1 MKRRSVST
9 RRPAIFLRYH
19 LEHDDMNKYLTA
31 FAGMLLLVTGSLA
44 QAHGNH
50 DEEAPITR
58 QLAGGRAMSVI
69 GALVQDEKLAPSWAG
84 KRPTEVL
91 NKATPAGALWV
102 ITFTNPAEADKS
114 KQTLYILL
122 DGMGNYIG
130 ANHNGK
136 Y

>member
-1 MKRRSVST
+1 MK
-9 RRPAIFLRYH
+9 
-19 LEHDDMNKYLTA
+19 KYITA
-31 FAGMLLLVTGSLA
+31 FAGLLFMMAGSLA
-44 QAHGNH
+44 HSHGSH
-50 DEEAPITR
+50 DEEAPVTR
-58 QLAGGRAMSVI
+58 QLAGGRAMGVV
-69 GALVQDEKLAPSWAG
+69 GALVQDKKLAPSWAG
-84 KRPTEVL
+84 QRPTEVL
-91 NKATPAGALWV
+91 NKATPAGALWI